1 MLVEDDKDEFAEL
14 LIRNKIERFAD
25 SNLTLTIAQLWHVIF
40 VVPIAMKK
48 GENILLCLR
57 LFKDQL
63 TSQAQRKISA
73 YT

>member
-25 SNLTLTIAQLWHVIF
+25 SNLTLTIAPTMACNF

-57 LFKDQL
+57 LF
-63 TSQAQRKISA
+63 RIN
-73 YT
+73 